1 MFKRRE
7 AFIPQHFQ
15 KKKKSFPCETSNCH
29 HKKDR
34 ITRGDEKSLIGDEY
48 SQSDIVQKI

>member
-7 AFIPQHFQ
+7 AFIPKKKK

-48 SQSDIVQKI
+48 SQSDVVQKI